1 MELMKKKK
9 KIIMSCTGVK
19 LSSRLVT
26 LDNLKWKR
34 GGSTQMKEKIHPKG
48 CIQDEEKVRFWTLL
62 DGGIFISQWLEGKW
76 IGWIFLSNSLVHWA
90 KDITNLWRFGQKK
103 IPSSSLIK
111 EKNCHEKGF
120 MWGSPS
126 LLLLALFRKMT

>member
-34 GGSTQMKEKIHPKG
+34 GGSTQMKEKFHPKG
-48 CIQDEEKVRFWTLL
+48 CIQDEEKVRF
-62 DGGIFISQWLEGKW
+62 
-76 IGWIFLSNSLVHWA
+76 
-90 KDITNLWRFGQKK
+90 
-103 IPSSSLIK
+103 
-111 EKNCHEKGF
+111 
-120 MWGSPS
+120 
-126 LLLLALFRKMT
+126 